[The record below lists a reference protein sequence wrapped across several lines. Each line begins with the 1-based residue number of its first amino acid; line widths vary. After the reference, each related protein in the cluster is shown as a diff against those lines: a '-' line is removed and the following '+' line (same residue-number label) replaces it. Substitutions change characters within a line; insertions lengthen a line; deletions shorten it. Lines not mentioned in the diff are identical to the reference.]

1 MKQIIAVCGP
11 VCCGK
16 TTWCNDHNSNPTDDL
31 KDGYVKVSDIVKMI
45 SNAQTREELQNTKH
59 LDMQIAEELLSI
71 VDSLLKIC
79 NIVYIDG
86 IRQLSIFRYLKAK
99 HSSIQLVWIETP
111 YEEREQRYNS
121 RADLRDS
128 DISFVQADKQDFD
141 LGLGELK
148 DYYYSTQITN

>member
-16 TTWCNDHNSNPTDDL
+16 TTWCNDHMDMS
-31 KDGYVKVSDIVKMI
+31 KDAYIKVSNIVKML

-59 LDMQIAEELLSI
+59 LDKQIAEELLTM
-71 VDSLLKIC
+71 VDSLLKISDV
-79 NIVYIDG
+79 VYIDG
-86 IRQLSIFRYLKAK
+86 IRQLSIFK
-99 HSSIQLVWIETP
+99 HLETQQPNVKLIWVEVP
-111 YEEREQRYNS
+111 YEQREQRYNS

-128 DISFVQADKQDFD
+128 TISFEQANAQDFN
-141 LGLGELK
+141 LGLGEIR